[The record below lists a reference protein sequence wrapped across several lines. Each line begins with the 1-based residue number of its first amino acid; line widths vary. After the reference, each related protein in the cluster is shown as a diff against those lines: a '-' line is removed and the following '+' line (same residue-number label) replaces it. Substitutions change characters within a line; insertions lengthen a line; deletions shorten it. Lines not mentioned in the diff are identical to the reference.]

1 MADDYQKDEF
11 HDKMRAYLDE
21 LRIKL
26 DEAEDRLSQYQG
38 RNNAQTPITVAGKM
52 RKLIEQAYDQLELVT
67 DSRGAEWENFRLLL
81 ESTWDELV
89 SAMEMLD
96 RSEESSTRQPTSG
109 KLAQ

>member
-1 MADDYQKDEF
+1 MADQYQKDEF

-21 LRIKL
+21 LRVKL
-26 DEAEDRLSQYQG
+26 DEAEDRLSRYRG
-38 RNNAQTPITVAGKM
+38 RNSAELSITTAGKM
-52 RKLIEQAYDQLELVT
+52 RKLIEQAYGQLELVT
-67 DSRGAEWENFRLLL
+67 ESRGAEWENFRLLL

-96 RSEESSTRQPTSG
+96 RNEESSTRQPTSG